1 MPVSVKVG
9 GAWKAAAAVYNKV
22 GGVWKTASDMPVKI
36 GGVWKTGILASGA
49 YEPIATATVTTS
61 GVRTLNFSSIPS
73 GYSSLQVRGIVRVT
87 APSETSMR
95 SMLIKLNNSTT
106 TTGAYHWLTGNGTS
120 ATASANSGGTSIYA
134 DVLIPTGADA
144 NPTYGAFTMDL
155 IDYAS
160 TTKNKT
166 MRMFFGGN
174 HSGYSA
180 DNVIWLQ
187 SALWISTS
195 AVNRLTF
202 DSPSFDFVVGS
213 TFSLYGIKG
222 A

>member
-1 MPVSVKVG
+1 MPILG
-9 GAWKAAAAVYNKV
+9 
-22 GGVWKTASDMPVKI
+22 T
-36 GGVWKTGILASGA
+36 LASSVQKITGSF
-49 YEPIATATVTTS
+49 ESIATATVTTS

-73 GYSSLQVRGIVRVT
+73 TYKSLQIRGIVRVT

-106 TTGAYHWLTGNGTS
+106 TTSAYHWIQGNGSTVG
-120 ATASANSGGTSIYA
+120 ASANSGTTSIYA
-134 DVLIPTGADA
+134 DVLIPTGAGA
-144 NPTYGAFTMDL
+144 NPDFGAFTMDL

-166 MRMFFGGN
+166 MRMYFGGN

-180 DNVIWLQ
+180 DSVIWLQ
-187 SALWISTS
+187 SALWIDTT

-213 TFSLYGIKG
+213 TLSLYGIKG

>member
-1 MPVSVKVG
+1 
-9 GAWKAAAAVYNKV
+9 
-22 GGVWKTASDMPVKI
+22 
-36 GGVWKTGILASGA
+36 
-49 YEPIATATVTTS
+49 VTTT

-73 GYSSLQVRGIVRVT
+73 TYKSLQIRGIARVT

-106 TTGAYHWLTGNGTS
+106 TTSAYHWIQGNGSTVV
-120 ATASANSGGTSIYA
+120 ASANSGTTSIYA
-134 DVLIPTGADA
+134 DVLIPTGAGA
-144 NPTYGAFTMDL
+144 NPDFGAFKMDL

-166 MRMFFGGN
+166 MRMYFGGN

-180 DNVIWLQ
+180 DSVIWLQ
-187 SALWISTS
+187 SALWIDTT

-213 TFSLYGIKG
+213 TLSLYGIKG
-222 A
+222 